1 MVKKN
6 KETQRTWG
14 LSKHREGLWTR
25 GWPSEEELPQE
36 KHMLIRQN
44 KFQTPAA
51 GGAST
56 QELLGKE

>member
-36 KHMLIRQN
+36 KHMLIRPN